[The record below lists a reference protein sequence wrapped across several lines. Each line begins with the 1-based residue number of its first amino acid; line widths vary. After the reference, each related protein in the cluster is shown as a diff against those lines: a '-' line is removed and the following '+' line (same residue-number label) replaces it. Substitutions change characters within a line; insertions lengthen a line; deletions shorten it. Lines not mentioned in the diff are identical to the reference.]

1 MLRRLLAISLIVCVI
16 VLISSCATQAPT
28 VPAIELPT
36 LDAFEPPRIPSA
48 WIDEPTTDVELMH
61 NSIQLEFLLYD
72 WQDYA
77 DALKHYIN
85 SIKIILTSL

>member
-1 MLRRLLAISLIVCVI
+1 MPKGMIE
-16 VLISSCATQAPT
+16 APQ
-28 VPAIELPT
+28 
-36 LDAFEPPRIPSA
+36 
-48 WIDEPTTDVELMH
+48 TDVELMH
-61 NSIQLEFLLYD
+61 NSIATEFLLYD

>member
-1 MLRRLLAISLIVCVI
+1 MIVCVI
-16 VLISSCATQAPT
+16 ALASSCQSTPAVQPT
-28 VPAIELPT
+28 IDLPT
-36 LDAFEPPRIPSA
+36 LDAYEPPRMPKGMIEAPQ
-48 WIDEPTTDVELMH
+48 TDVELMH
-61 NSIQLEFLLYD
+61 NSIAMEFLLYD

>member
-1 MLRRLLAISLIVCVI
+1 
-16 VLISSCATQAPT
+16 